1 MSNNYPTT
9 FRTYILGAVRY
20 ALAQVQATPNLLSDA
35 VRQQALHALS
45 YALDLPEAWPVVRD
59 LLLAMAP
66 KMEQAGHREDWIL
79 YLKHGESRSLLEGDS
94 RTAAEFQLQIGLL
107 YRLLSEFVSARYWL
121 EASIAT
127 AKLVDNHSGKARA
140 LNELAWLAHLQQCYE
155 DAAKHAQA
163 AISLLDEDDSERG
176 MSYRV
181 LGMIAF
187 YQGRLAESETYHRQ
201 SLRLFQHHHQE
212 RKIAWALQNTAL
224 ALRDQKKLEDAVAY
238 FQEAAMILQKINDN
252 YHWSIVQ
259 MNLGIAYLT
268 LQQPELALSC
278 FLKTESTAHT
288 LHDTLQLAR
297 SQNNLGVTFLA
308 LAKYVQAEN
317 AFLAAI
323 ELFDKLGNEG
333 WRLNEFDGLA
343 MVYIAQKQYQKAIE
357 VLKEALSALPKIKET
372 PNYQY
377 LSKSLRTHLAEAKK
391 GLDLQLKARLS

>member
-1 MSNNYPTT
+1 
-9 FRTYILGAVRY
+9 
-20 ALAQVQATPNLLSDA
+20 
-35 VRQQALHALS
+35 
-45 YALDLPEAWPVVRD
+45 
-59 LLLAMAP
+59 
-66 KMEQAGHREDWIL
+66 
-79 YLKHGESRSLLEGDS
+79 
-94 RTAAEFQLQIGLL
+94 
-107 YRLLSEFVSARYWL
+107 
-121 EASIAT
+121 
-127 AKLVDNHSGKARA
+127 
-140 LNELAWLAHLQQCYE
+140 
-155 DAAKHAQA
+155 
-163 AISLLDEDDSERG
+163 
-176 MSYRV
+176 
-181 LGMIAF
+181 
-187 YQGRLAESETYHRQ
+187 
-201 SLRLFQHHHQE
+201 
-212 RKIAWALQNTAL
+212 
-224 ALRDQKKLEDAVAY
+224 
-238 FQEAAMILQKINDN
+238 
-252 YHWSIVQ
+252 